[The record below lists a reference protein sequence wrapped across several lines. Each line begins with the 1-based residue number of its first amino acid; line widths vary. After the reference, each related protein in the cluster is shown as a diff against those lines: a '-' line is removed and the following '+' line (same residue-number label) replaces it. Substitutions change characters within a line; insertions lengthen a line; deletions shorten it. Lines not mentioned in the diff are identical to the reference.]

1 MDEFTSAHPKVELE
15 FACFEDQRT
24 IEEGVLHGEFD
35 CGFIVLPPQEKF
47 FVIPLVQDPI
57 YVALAPHHP
66 LAQEDFFP
74 REALASEPYIKIRN
88 PGYTEFDAVFDRH
101 EVVPHTRFVMDNDFA
116 VMGMVNKG
124 LGYSLFPKLILRKA
138 PFQLARIEL
147 EIPTHRE
154 LGIAMRSWDR
164 ASMAA
169 KAFVETVRTWVAAWD
184 ERVEFDERWDNLG

>member
-1 MDEFTSAHPKVELE
+1 MRLCRARVS
-15 FACFEDQRT
+15 
-24 IEEGVLHGEFD
+24 
-35 CGFIVLPPQEKF
+35 
-47 FVIPLVQDPI
+47 
-57 YVALAPHHP
+57 
-66 LAQEDFFP
+66 
-74 REALASEPYIKIRN
+74 SW
-88 PGYTEFDAVFDRH
+88 
-101 EVVPHTRFVMDNDFA
+101 DNDFA

>member
-1 MDEFTSAHPKVELE
+1 MSKNVKMNRKRLIKLTA
-15 FACFEDQRT
+15 
-24 IEEGVLHGEFD
+24 GEF
-35 CGFIVLPPQEKF
+35 GLQT
-47 FVIPLVQDPI
+47 
-57 YVALAPHHP
+57 
-66 LAQEDFFP
+66 
-74 REALASEPYIKIRN
+74 REI
-88 PGYTEFDAVFDRH
+88 TD
-101 EVVPHTRFVMDNDFA
+101 A